1 MSNRHGAVAPSPTLK
16 KHKIAVE
23 APAARSVAVTG
34 SFCGWVAEGFPLKK
48 GRKGVWEGTLALPPG
63 RHEYRLLVDGEW
75 RDDPACQERVPNGF
89 GTENCVLEV

>member
-1 MSNRHGAVAPSPTLK
+1 MSNRHGAVATSPTLK

-23 APAARSVAVTG
+23 APDARSVVVTG

-63 RHEYRLLVDGEW
+63 RYEYRLLVDGEW
-75 RDDPACQERVPNGF
+75 RDDPACRERVPNGF
-89 GTENCVLEV
+89 GTENCVLEL